1 MININLF
8 FALVSYYFVMFVT
21 PGPNNAMLTASGIKF
36 GFKKTIPHLI
46 GIPFGH
52 VIQITLVC
60 FGLGNLFQKYPLVQN
75 YLKWLCF
82 FYLLYLGWKIIGSF
96 SEHKKESGRPLKL
109 YEAALFQFMNPK
121 AWVVALTAST
131 AFFPVNENFYLAT
144 TFVALTAPFIC
155 FPSICLWALFGSSIK
170 MLIKNA
176 KIKKIVEYFLA
187 VLLVI
192 TAIIILFN

>member
-1 MININLF
+1 MIEFKLF
-8 FALVSYYFVMFVT
+8 FALISYYFVMFVT

-60 FGLGNLFQKYPLVQN
+60 FGLGNLFQKYPSIQN

-109 YEAALFQFMNPK
+109 YEAAFFQFINPK

-176 KIKKIVEYFLA
+176 KIKKITEYFLA
-187 VLLVI
+187 VLLII

>member
-46 GIPFGH
+46 GIPYGH

-60 FGLGNLFQKYPLVQN
+60 FGLGNLFQKYPLIQN

-82 FYLLYLGWKIIGSF
+82 IYLLYLGWKIIGSLTDN
-96 SEHKKESGRPLKL
+96 EKETGKPLKF
-109 YEAALFQFMNPK
+109 YEAAFFQFINPK
-121 AWVVALTAST
+121 AWVVALTAAT
-131 AFFPVNENFYLAT
+131 AFFPSEENFMVAT
-144 TFVALTAPFIC
+144 SFVAITAPFVC
-155 FPSICLWALFGSSIK
+155 LPSICLWAFFGSSIK
-170 MLIKNA
+170 LIIKNI
-176 KIKKIVEYFLA
+176 KIKKIVEYLLA

-192 TAIIILFN
+192 TAVIIVIE

>member
-144 TFVALTAPFIC
+144 IFVALTAPFIC

-176 KIKKIVEYFLA
+176 KIKRIVEYFLA

>member
-1 MININLF
+1 MIEFKLF
-8 FALVSYYFVMFVT
+8 FALISYYFVMFVT

-60 FGLGNLFQKYPLVQN
+60 FGLGNLFQKYPLIQN

-109 YEAALFQFMNPK
+109 YEAAFFQFINPK

-170 MLIKNA
+170 ILIKNA
-176 KIKKIVEYFLA
+176 KIKRIVEYFLA

>member
-109 YEAALFQFMNPK
+109 YEAAFFQFINPK

-144 TFVALTAPFIC
+144 TFIALTAPFVC

-170 MLIKNA
+170 ILIKNA

-187 VLLVI
+187 VLLI
-192 TAIIILFN
+192 FTAIIILFN

>member
-1 MININLF
+1 MIDINLF

-52 VIQITLVC
+52 TIQITLVC
-60 FGLGNLFQKYPLVQN
+60 FGLGNLFQKYPLIQN

-170 MLIKNA
+170 ILIKNA
-176 KIKKIVEYFLA
+176 KIKKIIEYFLA
-187 VLLVI
+187 VLLII

>member
-1 MININLF
+1 
-8 FALVSYYFVMFVT
+8 MFVT

-52 VIQITLVC
+52 TIQITLVC
-60 FGLGNLFQKYPLVQN
+60 FGLGNLFQKYPLIQN
-75 YLKWLCF
+75 YLKWVCF

-109 YEAALFQFMNPK
+109 YEAAFFQFINPK

-144 TFVALTAPFIC
+144 TFIALTAPFVC

-170 MLIKNA
+170 ILIKNA

-187 VLLVI
+187 VLLI
-192 TAIIILFN
+192 FTAIIILFN

>member
-1 MININLF
+1 MIELKLF
-8 FALVSYYFVMFVT
+8 FALISYYFVMFVT

-52 VIQITLVC
+52 TIQITLVC
-60 FGLGNLFQKYPLVQN
+60 FGLGNLFQKYPSIQV

-82 FYLLYLGWKIIGSF
+82 IYLLYLGWKIIGSF
-96 SEHKKESGRPLKL
+96 SEYNKESGRPLKL
-109 YEAALFQFMNPK
+109 YEAAFFQFINPK
-121 AWVVALTAST
+121 AWVVALTAAT

-144 TFVALTAPFIC
+144 FFVALTAPLIC
-155 FPSICLWALFGSSIK
+155 FPSICVWALFGSSIK
-170 MLIKNA
+170 ILIKNA
-176 KIKKIVEYFLA
+176 NLKKIIEYFLA
-187 VLLVI
+187 VLLFI

>member
-1 MININLF
+1 MIEFKLF
-8 FALVSYYFVMFVT
+8 FALISYYFVMFVT

-52 VIQITLVC
+52 TIQITLVC
-60 FGLGNLFQKYPLVQN
+60 FGLGNLFQKYPLIQN

-144 TFVALTAPFIC
+144 TFVVLTAPFIC

-170 MLIKNA
+170 ILIKNA
-176 KIKKIVEYFLA
+176 KIKKIIEYFLA
-187 VLLVI
+187 VLLII

>member
-1 MININLF
+1 MIEFKLF
-8 FALVSYYFVMFVT
+8 FALISYYFVMFVT

-60 FGLGNLFQKYPLVQN
+60 FGLGNLFQKYPLIQN

-82 FYLLYLGWKIIGSF
+82 IYLLYLGWKIIGSF

-170 MLIKNA
+170 ILIKNT

>member
-1 MININLF
+1 MIEFKLF
-8 FALVSYYFVMFVT
+8 FALISYYFVMFVT

-82 FYLLYLGWKIIGSF
+82 IYLLYLGWKIIGSF

-109 YEAALFQFMNPK
+109 YEAAFFQFINPK

-176 KIKKIVEYFLA
+176 KIKKITEYFLA
-187 VLLVI
+187 VLLII

>member
-1 MININLF
+1 MIELKLF
-8 FALVSYYFVMFVT
+8 FALISYYFVMFVT

-52 VIQITLVC
+52 TIQITLVC
-60 FGLGNLFQKYPLVQN
+60 FGLGNLFQKYPLIQN

-109 YEAALFQFMNPK
+109 YEAAFFQFMNPK

-170 MLIKNA
+170 ILIKNA
-176 KIKKIVEYFLA
+176 KIKIIIEYFLA
-187 VLLVI
+187 VLLII

>member
-52 VIQITLVC
+52 TIQITLVC
-60 FGLGNLFQKYPLVQN
+60 FGLGNLFQKYPLIQN

-170 MLIKNA
+170 ILIKNA

-187 VLLVI
+187 VLLI
-192 TAIIILFN
+192 FTAIIILFN

>member
-52 VIQITLVC
+52 TIQITLVC
-60 FGLGNLFQKYPLVQN
+60 FGLGNLFQKYPLIQN

-82 FYLLYLGWKIIGSF
+82 IYLLYLGWKIIGSF
-96 SEHKKESGRPLKL
+96 SEYKKESGRPLKL

-170 MLIKNA
+170 ILIKNA
-176 KIKKIVEYFLA
+176 KIKKIIEYFLA
-187 VLLVI
+187 VLLII